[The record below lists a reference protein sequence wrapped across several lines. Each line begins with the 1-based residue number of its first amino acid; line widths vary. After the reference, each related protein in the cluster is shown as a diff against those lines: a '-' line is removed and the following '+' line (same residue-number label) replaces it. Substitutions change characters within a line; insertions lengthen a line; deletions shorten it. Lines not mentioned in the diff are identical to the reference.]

1 MTDAPRKG
9 GGLAAVV
16 WGLVVLAAIAALAAV
31 AMRPRL
37 EARHALDALQK
48 AAAAPRR
55 VKVVEVKGA
64 PLTVE
69 FDLPGTLQP
78 WAVTPLAARS
88 SGYVRTLNV
97 DIGDAVKRGQLLAE
111 LSAPEVEE
119 DVRAA
124 EARLQEAERNAEL
137 SRSVADR
144 QARLAKEGAVSRLSA
159 DEATRT
165 ANASE
170 GTRATAHAELERRKS
185 LRGYLR
191 VVAPFDGVI
200 TRRLVEVG
208 ALAAGP
214 LFELAR
220 VEDVKLYVDVPQ
232 SLAPTVRE
240 GMAVRVRVRGL
251 PGEGL
256 DGKVVRTAGAL
267 DTQSRTLR
275 TEVRVANA
283 GGLLAGAYATVRFS
297 APRPGDRVVVPAAAL
312 VFRKEGPQVVEVRE
326 GKAHYLGVKLGWD
339 GGKTLEVA
347 SGLEGGEKL
356 VLNPPDSVEDGEPL
370 QVVEPE
376 APRAK

>member
-1 MTDAPRKG
+1 
-9 GGLAAVV
+9 V
-16 WGLVVLAAIAALAAV
+16 
-31 AMRPRL
+31 
-37 EARHALDALQK
+37 
-48 AAAAPRR
+48 
-55 VKVVEVKGA
+55 VKVVEVKRA

-78 WAVTPLAARS
+78 WAVTPLSTRG
-88 SGYVRTLNV
+88 SGYVRKLNV
-97 DIGDAVKRGQLLAE
+97 DIGDTVKAGQVLAE

-137 SRSVADR
+137 ARGVAER
-144 QARLAKEGAVSRLSA
+144 QSRLAKEGAVSRLSA

-165 ANASE
+165 ANAAE
-170 GTRATAHAELERRKS
+170 GTRASTRAELERRRS

-191 VVAPFDGVI
+191 VTAPFEGVI

-232 SLAPTVRE
+232 SLAPSVRE
-240 GMAVRVRVRGL
+240 GMAVKVRVRGL

-275 TEVRVANA
+275 TEVRVAGS

-312 VFRKEGPQVVEVRE
+312 AFRKEGPQVVEVRE
-326 GKAHYLGVKLGWD
+326 GKARYVGVRLGWD
-339 GGKTLEVA
+339 GGKTVEVA

-356 VLNPPDSVEDGEPL
+356 VLNPPDSVEDGESL

-376 APRAK
+376 APRAR